1 MTNPTLLETLQR
13 FQEYQPTSLD
23 SSDNYLGDNLDD
35 HQNWYVSNIGLNRD
49 SNLLDQSNFEC
60 FTQALKDIEP
70 EGDHWQKHRFDHW
83 ACGWFEILILNPI
96 DIYGGDALVLSKA
109 LEMMGDLETYLGP
122 LDENHHSSLELSA
135 FNEWLND
142 YAVSD
147 VRNKLED
154 DILLEPFESQITD
167 SEISDCLNEIEWTY
181 MDDGSPY
188 IDIDENWPLIKDELS
203 KVLDYETL
211 SPSCN
216 GSNRVYFFVQ
226 AFYKDIIG
234 ANQKTLDDI
243 LKGKNLYKN
252 SEDILENI
260 QDLKVVISDKVWNC
274 CLDDSGSIEAVR
286 YHTFY

>member
-13 FQEYQPTSLD
+13 YQEYQPTSLD
-23 SSDNYLGDNLDD
+23 SSDNYLGDNLED
-35 HQNWYVSNIGLNRD
+35 HQDWYVSNIGLNRD
-49 SNLLDQSNFEC
+49 SNLLDQSNFTS
-60 FTQALKDIEP
+60 FAQALKDIEP
-70 EGDHWQKHRFDHW
+70 EGDHWQIHRFGHW
-83 ACGWFEILILNPI
+83 AVGWYEILILNPI

-109 LEMMGDLETYLGP
+109 LEMMESLKTYLGP
-122 LDENHHSSLELSA
+122 LDEEHHSSLEHEA
-135 FNEWLND
+135 FMEWID
-142 YAVSD
+142 D
-147 VRNKLED
+147 GIFEIRFKLED
-154 DILLEPFESQITD
+154 DTLLEPFESQITD
-167 SEISDCLNEIEWTY
+167 SEIVDCLNEIEWTY
-181 MDDGSPY
+181 DDHGSPY
-188 IDIDENWPLIKDELS
+188 IDIEDNWTEIKDELS

-234 ANQKTLDDI
+234 LDQKTLDDI
-243 LKGKNLYKN
+243 LERKDLYKN

>member
-13 FQEYQPTSLD
+13 YQEYQPTEFD
-23 SSDNYLGDNLDD
+23 PKGKALGD

-49 SNLLDQSNFEC
+49 SNLLDQSNFTS
-60 FTQALKDIEP
+60 FAQALKDIEP
-70 EGDHWQKHRFDHW
+70 EGNHWQIHRFGHW
-83 ACGWFEILILNPI
+83 SCGWFEILILNPETSE
-96 DIYGGDALVLSKA
+96 VLNKA
-109 LEMMGDLETYLGP
+109 LEIMESLKTYLGP
-122 LDENHHSSLELSA
+122 LDDVHHSNLEHKA
-135 FNEWLND
+135 FMEWID
-142 YAVSD
+142 D
-147 VRNKLED
+147 GIFEVRFKLED
-154 DILLEPFESQITD
+154 DILLEPFESKITN

-188 IDIDENWPLIKDELS
+188 IDIEENWTLIKMELS
-203 KVLDYETL
+203 KVLDFETL

-234 ANQKTLDDI
+234 ANQKTLDDV

-252 SEDILENI
+252 SEEILENI
-260 QDLKVVISDKVWNC
+260 NDLKVVISDKVWNC

-286 YHTFY
+286 YHY